1 MEVHFKGET
10 SERERLPGGGPQGT
24 ILGMFLFLIL
34 INAAGFKEK
43 IKNTGQI
50 ITGPLSKRKPMEK
63 IHLKFIDDMTAAV
76 SLNLREKL
84 IANPVQDPQRPFNF
98 HERTQHILPQEANQ
112 LQTLL
117 DEVKGYADEHEMRI
131 NHGKTKAILFNN
143 ARNYDFTPRLSLQ
156 GDEELDLVEQV
167 RLLGVEVSSD
177 LSWRAN
183 TSSICQKAYSRMWM
197 LRRLKPLGAS
207 DEELLDVYEKQ
218 IRCIAEFAAPAW
230 TSGLNKDM
238 INQIE
243 RIQKCAFAIILD
255 ERYTS
260 YEKALKVLSKPSLSS
275 RRMDINLSF
284 AKKCQK
290 NERYEHWFITNTPSE
305 IRNKT
310 RSENTKLLPV
320 QARTGSFLKS
330 PIAYLTQLLNEN

>member
-1 MEVHFKGET
+1 M
-10 SERERLPGGGPQGT
+10 
-24 ILGMFLFLIL
+24 
-34 INAAGFKEK
+34 
-43 IKNTGQI
+43 
-50 ITGPLSKRKPMEK
+50 
-63 IHLKFIDDMTAAV
+63 
-76 SLNLREKL
+76 
-84 IANPVQDPQRPFNF
+84 
-98 HERTQHILPQEANQ
+98 
-112 LQTLL
+112 
-117 DEVKGYADEHEMRI
+117 
-131 NHGKTKAILFNN
+131 GKQKAILFNN